1 MLKQIPISLTNLTE
15 FSRVREPVSAGI
27 PIPFEAAVTTPD
39 LLALSD
45 DQNQPS
51 LPGHPWHGGPEKNG
65 SNGPCSI
72 FRPMSRQRAHEP
84 IVCA

>member
-45 DQNQPS
+45 DQNQPVACQATP
-51 LPGHPWHGGPEKNG
+51 LAWWPGKERIKW
-65 SNGPCSI
+65 
-72 FRPMSRQRAHEP
+72 A
-84 IVCA
+84 